1 MEAVAVVDVNL
12 LVRGVLSAKGGSRV
26 LLIALKQNRFRIIT
40 SRQHLFEIYR
50 VLGYPRLT
58 RKWPIVRRIRK
69 RLVAQIYRRA
79 IWVEPVESLH
89 LCRDPKD
96 DYLLQMALL
105 GQATHLVSEDDDL
118 HQDPLIPTF
127 LSQRGIQLV
136 HLGDFLRA
144 TALDV

>member
-1 MEAVAVVDVNL
+1 MKAIAVVDVNL

-50 VLGYPRLT
+50 VLGYPRLA
-58 RKWPIVRRIRK
+58 RKWPIARRIRK
-69 RLVAQIYRRA
+69 RLIAQIYRRA
-79 IWVEPVESLH
+79 IWVDFAESLR

-105 GQATHLVSEDDDL
+105 GQATHLISEDNDL
-118 HQDPLIPTF
+118 HQDPIIPIF

-136 HLGDFLRA
+136 HLGDFLRTISVNA
-144 TALDV
+144 